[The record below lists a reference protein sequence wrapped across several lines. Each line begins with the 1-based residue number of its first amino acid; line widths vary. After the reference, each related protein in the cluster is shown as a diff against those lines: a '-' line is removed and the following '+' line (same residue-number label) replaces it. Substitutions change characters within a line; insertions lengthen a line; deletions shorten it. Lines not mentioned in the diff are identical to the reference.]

1 MKHKPNRSKSKMH
14 SMKVERP
21 VKFPEIKI
29 VDKSGEQS
37 KEQSQRNVS
46 LNKPKLPQ
54 KLQISVS
61 LIATIKFSPIY

>member
-1 MKHKPNRSKSKMH
+1 
-14 SMKVERP
+14 MKVERP

-29 VDKSGEQS
+29 VDKSEEQS

-46 LNKPKLPQ
+46 LNKAKLPQ

-61 LIATIKFSPIY
+61 LLATINN